1 MKIVCITDNIEDLR
15 DWDRDFFEPKLV
27 YLTKGKIYII
37 NIMLNRMN
45 IDSNTFDPKRL
56 SGPFEID
63 IQIIDDKGK
72 ENWFPYYLFKTLDQ
86 VRDETIDKILTIN

>member
-1 MKIVCITDNIEDLR
+1 MKIVCITDSIEDLR
-15 DWDRDFFEPKLV
+15 DWDRDFFGVKLV
-27 YLTKGKIYII
+27 YLTKGKIYDE
-37 NIMLNRMN
+37 MN
-45 IDSNTFDPKRL
+45 INEWFSNPFKDPKKVA
-56 SGPFEID
+56 GPFDID

>member
-15 DWDRDFFEPKLV
+15 DWDRDFFGVKLV
-27 YLTKGKIYII
+27 YLTKGKTYYG
-37 NIMLNRMN
+37 MN

-56 SGPFEID
+56 AGPFDID

-86 VRDETIDKILTIN
+86 IRDETIDKILTIN

>member
-15 DWDRDFFEPKLV
+15 DWDRDFFGKKLI
-27 YLTKGKIYII
+27 YLTKGKTYDV
-37 NIMLNRMN
+37 NIS
-45 IDSNTFDPKRL
+45 DGSNPFKDPKKL
-56 SGPFEID
+56 AGPFDID